1 MRPVKGRPRERLSSL
16 SAPVLRTGNLEFYR
30 ARAAEACA
38 DAEAATLDHVRERCL
53 RSEAAWT
60 ALARQAER
68 SQHLRA
74 EDQNRK
80 AERSSQA
87 IGHEEDTQNGNG

>member
-1 MRPVKGRPRERLSSL
+1 MMRAMGRPPERLSSL
-16 SAPVLRTGNLEFYR
+16 SQPVQRTGNLEFYR

-74 EDQNRK
+74 EDETRK
-80 AERSSQA
+80 AERSSQVV
-87 IGHEEDTQNGNG
+87 GHEEETQNGNG